1 MAYRLTVSARAVREI
16 GEAYE
21 WYEEQVPGLGRDFV
35 DTLEAMFEVI
45 ARSPRIY
52 AETQRGVRRALL
64 SRFPYGV
71 FYAMKGDIVS
81 ILGVVH
87 TSRDPRSWP
96 RRFTT

>member
-21 WYEEQVPGLGRDFV
+21 WYEEQVAGLGHDFIE
-35 DTLEAMFEVI
+35 TLEATFEVI
-45 ARSPRIY
+45 VQSPRLY
-52 AETQRGVRRALL
+52 AEIQRGVHRALL

-96 RRFTT
+96 WRFSN

>member
-1 MAYRLTVSARAVREI
+1 MAQRLKISDRALREM

-21 WYEEQVPGLGRDFV
+21 WYEEQVTGLGTEF
-35 DTLEAMFEVI
+35 LEALDAQFELI
-45 ARSPRIY
+45 ARSPQLY

-71 FYAMKGDIVS
+71 FYAFKGKIVS

-87 TSRDPRSWP
+87 TSRHPRRWP
-96 RRFTT
+96 RRP

>member
-1 MAYRLTVSARAVREI
+1 MAHRLTVSDRAVREI

-21 WYEEQVPGLGRDFV
+21 WYEEQVSDLGHEFLAA
-35 DTLEAMFEVI
+35 LEAQFELI
-45 ARSPRIY
+45 AKSPQLY

-71 FYAMKGDIVS
+71 FYASKDEIVS

-87 TSRDPRSWP
+87 TSRHPRRWP
-96 RRFTT
+96 RRL

>member
-1 MAYRLTVSARAVREI
+1 MAYRLIVSARAVRKI

-21 WYEEQVPGLGRDFV
+21 WYEEQVPGLGHDLIEA
-35 DTLEAMFEVI
+35 LESMFEVI
-45 ARSPRIY
+45 GRSPGLY

-71 FYAMKGDIVS
+71 FYATKGAIVS

-96 RRFTT
+96 RRFST